1 MSGDIALYLRDILE
15 SIKLLKKYTE
25 GIEEA
30 EFNKDFELQD
40 AVTRRLEI
48 VGEAV
53 KHIPLRTRNQFKN
66 IPWQKIAGMRDML
79 THEYFGVNPH
89 RVWKTIK
96 EDLPDLENKIT
107 KILASE

>member
-15 SIKLLKKYTE
+15 SIKLLKKYTK

-30 EFNKDFELQD
+30 EFNKDFKLQD

-53 KHIPLRTRNQFKN
+53 NYPIFV
-66 IPWQKIAGMRDML
+66 KIRPRKSAESTKG
-79 THEYFGVNPH
+79 N
-89 RVWKTIK
+89 
-96 EDLPDLENKIT
+96 DLESAAKRYEEG
-107 KILASE
+107 KDKKEKDAESFL